1 VNELQIQS
9 NDLGWQFAELPEC
22 IPEIEKLLQS
32 GMYVNGEYVREFEI
46 EFAKFVESN
55 FAVGVNSGTSA
66 LHNILATLGIGPGDE
81 VIVPSLTF
89 IATISA
95 VLLTGATP
103 VLVDVDEH
111 GLLDYENLKTGLS
124 RKTRAVIPVHLWG
137 QAIKLEELRNFSGES
152 IYVIE
157 DCSQA
162 HGARHDSAI
171 AIGSVGIA
179 NAWSLY
185 PGKNLGGIGEGG
197 VITTQD
203 SALFEN
209 FKEFRNWGSNT
220 SYIHKNFGLNYR
232 MDELNALVLRLK
244 LAKLQEWNLRRLEIS
259 QKYRSDLTSIKVV
272 NQESSF
278 DVYHQ
283 FVVLHSKRDQLK
295 EFLHDRGISSQI
307 HYPIPNHKVKFLQ
320 SKCRMLKQYPNS
332 EQLASNILSL
342 PIHPGLSPNQI
353 DEVVLAVNDFTKL
366 F

>member
-1 VNELQIQS
+1 MAELPIQS

-22 IPEIEKLLQS
+22 IPEIERLLRS
-32 GMYVNGEYVREFEI
+32 GMYVNGEYVRNFEI
-46 EFAKFVESN
+46 DFAKFVDSQ

-66 LHNILATLGIGPGDE
+66 LHNILATLGVGPGDE

-111 GLLDYENLKTGLS
+111 GLMDYENMKSGLS
-124 RKTRAVIPVHLWG
+124 RKTKAIIPVHLWG
-137 QAIKLEELRNFSGES
+137 QAIKLEELRNFFAES
-152 IYVIE
+152 IHVIE

-162 HGARHDSAI
+162 HGARHNPLTPV
-171 AIGSVGIA
+171 GSVGVA

-203 SALFEN
+203 FTLFER
-209 FKEFRNWGSNT
+209 FKEFRNWGSN
-220 SYIHKNFGLNYR
+220 SNYIHKEFGLNYR

-244 LAKLQEWNLRRLEIS
+244 LVKLQEWNSKRLEIS
-259 QKYRSDLTSIKVV
+259 QRYRSDLNSIRIV
-272 NQESSF
+272 NQESIF

-295 EFLHDRGISSQI
+295 EFLQNRGISSQI
-307 HYPIPNHKVKFLQ
+307 HYPIPNHQVNFLK
-320 SKCRMLKQYPNS
+320 SNCRILNEYPNS
-332 EQLASNILSL
+332 EHLASNILSL
-342 PIHPGLSPNQI
+342 PIHPGLTSREI
-353 DEVVLAVNDFTKL
+353 ERVIEAVNDFTK
-366 F
+366 